1 MPRQVRIEY
10 AGAFYHVMA
19 RGDRRE
25 DIFDD
30 NLDYRRFLDALSEA
44 CGKTGWRVHAYALMG
59 NHYHLV
65 VETPEANLVAGM
77 TWLQGTYTARF
88 NARHQL
94 RGHVFGGRYK
104 AVIVDRESDDYF
116 RCLLDYVH
124 LNPVRAGL
132 VSPRGGLERYPWT
145 SLDYYLKTPS
155 KREPWQVVEIGLGSA
170 GLRDSAAGRRRFLA
184 GLEQRARLEKAE
196 EAGLSEIEGQSLQST
211 LRRGWYFGS
220 QAFGE
225 RLREVAGNTL
235 ESKRANPSY
244 RGKEMKEHGEARA
257 QEILARGL
265 EAVDLHADQLS
276 ALPKSDWRKS
286 LIALAIKRETPVKL
300 KWISENLSMGATAGV
315 SRYTAAMA
323 GRVRKERKMKRLYKK
338 LARAS

>member
-10 AGAFYHVMA
+10 AGAIYHVMA

-25 DIFDD
+25 NIFEEEQ
-30 NLDYRRFLDALSEA
+30 DYRRFLKTLKEA
-44 CGKTGWRVHAYALMG
+44 CGKTGWLVHAYALMG

-65 VETPEANLVAGM
+65 VETPEPNLVRGM

-104 AVIVDRESDDYF
+104 AVVVERESNDYF

-124 LNPVRAGL
+124 LNPMRAGL
-132 VSPRGGLERYPWT
+132 VSPKSGLETYPWT
-145 SLDYYLKTPS
+145 SLDYYLKPPS
-155 KREPWQVVEIGLGSA
+155 KREAWQEVEAGLESA
-170 GLRDSAAGRRRFLA
+170 GLRDSASGRQRFLT
-184 GLEQRARLEKAE
+184 GLEERARQEKA

-225 RLREVAGNTL
+225 RLRGLAGTKL
-235 ESKRANPSY
+235 DKKRANPSY
-244 RGKEMKEHGEARA
+244 RGPEMREHGEARA
-257 QEILARGL
+257 HDILARGL
-265 EAVDLHADQLS
+265 EILEMKEKQLS
-276 ALPKSDWRKS
+276 ALPKNDWRKV
-286 LIALAIKRETPVKL
+286 LIALAVKRETSVKL
-300 KWISENLSMGATAGV
+300 SWVSEKLSMGTTSGV
-315 SRYTAAMA
+315 SRYTATMA
-323 GRVRKERKMKRLYKK
+323 ERLEKERKLKK
-338 LARAS
+338 LYGRMI